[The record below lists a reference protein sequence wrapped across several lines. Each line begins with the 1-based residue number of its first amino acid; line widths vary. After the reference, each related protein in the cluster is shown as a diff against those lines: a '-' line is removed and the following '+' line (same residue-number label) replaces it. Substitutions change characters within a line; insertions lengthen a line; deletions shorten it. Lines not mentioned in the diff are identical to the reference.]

1 VGKLIQ
7 FPTKIKEQPLSREER
22 IERIKAAL
30 ESLTIQMAERRHSE
44 DKALRLRKALDA
56 INQEIASRQGQ
67 LKYNTDTNKSK
78 DNE

>member
-30 ESLTIQMAERRHSE
+30 ESLTAQMAERHSE
-44 DKALRLRKALDA
+44 DKALRLKKALDA

-67 LKYNTDTNKSK
+67 LKYNTDTIKSK